1 MELRK
6 GGGSGLT
13 FWISHVYIEMPK
25 HYPQLEVVAGNHVA
39 QVGDVPLHGPQNLM
53 QK

>member
-1 MELRK
+1 
-6 GGGSGLT
+6 
-13 FWISHVYIEMPK
+13 MPK